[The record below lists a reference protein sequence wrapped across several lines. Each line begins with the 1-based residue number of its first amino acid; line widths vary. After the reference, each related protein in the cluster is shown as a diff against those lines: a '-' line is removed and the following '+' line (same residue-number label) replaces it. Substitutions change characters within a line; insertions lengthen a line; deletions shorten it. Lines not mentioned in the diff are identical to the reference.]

1 MDTAKN
7 AGAQFQPKK
16 IKPSAEQLA
25 IMLGTQKTILVD
37 ANAGAAK
44 TTTLALR
51 MAESLARGVPPE
63 RMLAL
68 TITPAA
74 QQVFG
79 QRLKQIGVAATVVK
93 KIRIETFES
102 LSHQI
107 LQQIE
112 QVAVPYVSG
121 PGDLAELAAPMQDA
135 LQQVA
140 ALYGRR
146 YALDMQSHNPALHAF
161 WQMQYRIKATLAA
174 FTHDFSGYTDEEIA
188 HVLGVPLTTWLWHG
202 QYETLRG
209 VGEEVRF
216 RAEGDALYDLVCLL
230 GGQGHAGGGANGGY
244 GGNGA
249 DGSYGSDGYAG
260 ADQSMAQAA
269 LPAYQVIMA
278 DELHDM
284 NEAAFR
290 LLLALLARGSAFFCG
305 AGDKDQVIYSWRGAE
320 PQYLQHRFA
329 AEFPRLARY
338 PLTTCYRHG
347 AQLADAVARFKN
359 KPNRA
364 APGVATRVRI
374 TRYPDADGLVALM
387 AELRAYAEKG
397 GSLGQSAVLLR
408 SPGQSIALEAA
419 LLQNGM
425 PYQMQDLPPF
435 LQRPEILMLRGMM
448 ALGLQNLA
456 SVPQQKVREQ
466 LFDAMLTFAEIS
478 IEHQDQAAWL
488 KDRDTAINQA
498 NALEWFLDGVLLRR
512 APYSGAAIQAC
523 RDYLRSQSMDAP
535 AGEVLQQ
542 VCSLLRLP
550 QVTRRVFIDP
560 RQAAMVQESVD
571 EFIAMAH
578 GTGMG
583 TQAFCTWLGQTEAQ
597 FSSSS
602 SKGGSKDGSK
612 GSSKEGAKEGDK
624 STLLLACVDDIKG
637 KEYEAVFMP
646 YLAQGKFPRSGVPLA
661 EEENRFYVAI
671 TRTRAELVLLAP
683 ENHPSPFLARL
694 G

>member
-1 MDTAKN
+1 MDADN
-7 AGAQFQPKK
+7 RPRFQSKK
-16 IKPSAEQLA
+16 LTPSAEQLA
-25 IMLGTQKTILVD
+25 IMQATKKIMLID

-79 QRLKQIGVAATVVK
+79 QRLKQIGVAAAVVK
-93 KIRIETFES
+93 KIRIDTFES
-102 LSHQI
+102 LARQI

-112 QVAVPYVSG
+112 QIAVPYVT
-121 PGDLAELAAPMQDA
+121 DLAELAAPMQDA

-140 ALYGRR
+140 SLYGRR
-146 YALDMQSHNPALHAF
+146 YELDMQSHNSALHGF
-161 WQMQYRIKATLAA
+161 WKMQYRIKASLAA
-174 FTHDFSGYTDEEIA
+174 QVHDFSGYTDEEIA

-202 QYETLRG
+202 QYEALRG
-209 VGEEVRF
+209 AGQEVQF
-216 RAEGDALYDLVCLL
+216 RAEGDALYDLVCLH
-230 GGQGHAGGGANGGY
+230 GGFDPGGR
-244 GGNGA
+244 A
-249 DGSYGSDGYAG
+249 DDGSDGSDGG
-260 ADQSMAQAA
+260 AIDEQNWVQAA

-278 DELHDM
+278 DELHDI

-290 LLLALLARGSAFFCG
+290 LLLALLARGSSFFCG
-305 AGDKDQVIYSWRGAE
+305 AGDKDQVIYSWRAAA

-329 AEFPRLARY
+329 AHFPALARY

-347 AQLADAVARFKN
+347 AQLADKVAKFKQ

-364 APGVATRVRI
+364 APGLATRVRI
-374 TRYPDADGLVALM
+374 MYHAP
-387 AELRAYAEKG
+387 
-397 GSLGQSAVLLR
+397 GQDLAVLLEQLQAAAAAGTDLANSAVLLR
-408 SPGQSIALEAA
+408 SPGQSVALEAA
-419 LLQNGM
+419 LLQRGM
-425 PYQMQDLPPF
+425 PYRMQDLPPF
-435 LQRPEILMLRGMM
+435 LQRPEILMLRGML

-478 IEHQDQAAWL
+478 IEHHDQAAWL

-512 APYSGAAIQAC
+512 APHSGQAILAC
-523 RDYLRSQSMDAP
+523 RNYLRGPGSAAP
-535 AGEVLQQ
+535 AGVALQEI
-542 VCSLLRLP
+542 CTLLRLP

-560 RQAAMVQESVD
+560 QQAAMVQESID
-571 EFIAMAH
+571 EFIAMAAAS
-578 GTGMG
+578 GLAV
-583 TQAFCTWLGQTEAQ
+583 QPFCHWLAQTEAQ
-597 FSSSS
+597 LFAYS
-602 SKGGSKDGSK
+602 G
-612 GSSKEGAKEGDK
+612 K
-624 STLLLACVDDIKG
+624 SGNKQDNKPALLLACVDDVKG
-637 KEYEAVFMP
+637 KEYDTVWMP
-646 YLAQGKFPRSGVPLA
+646 YLARGRFPRPGVALA

-671 TRTRAELVLLAP
+671 TRTRNELVLLAP
-683 ENHPSPFLARL
+683 EHDPSPFLARL